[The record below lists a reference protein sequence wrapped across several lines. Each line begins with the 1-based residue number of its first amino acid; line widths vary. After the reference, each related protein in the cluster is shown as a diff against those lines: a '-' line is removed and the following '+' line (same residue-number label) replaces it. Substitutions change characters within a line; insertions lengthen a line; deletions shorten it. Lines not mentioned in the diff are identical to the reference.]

1 MTSFLLQIAIGLAA
15 GILSGLFGIG
25 GGVVI
30 VPALVLL
37 MGYSQ
42 VSASGTSL
50 VALLAPVGI
59 LGVWQ
64 YYAAGKIGV
73 PEIKTG
79 LFIALGLV
87 FGVLG
92 GAKIATSISDQTLRK
107 AFAVFLAAIAI
118 RIWWK

>member
-1 MTSFLLQIAIGLAA
+1 MTNYLLQLAIGLTA

-30 VPALVLL
+30 VPSLVFFL
-37 MGYSQ
+37 GYSQ

-64 YYAAGKIGV
+64 YYAAGKIGT

-79 LFIALGLV
+79 LFIALGLL

-92 GAKIATSISDQTLRK
+92 GAKIATSLSDQTLRK
-107 AFAVFLAAIAI
+107 AFAVFLAIIAV
-118 RIWWK
+118 RIWLK